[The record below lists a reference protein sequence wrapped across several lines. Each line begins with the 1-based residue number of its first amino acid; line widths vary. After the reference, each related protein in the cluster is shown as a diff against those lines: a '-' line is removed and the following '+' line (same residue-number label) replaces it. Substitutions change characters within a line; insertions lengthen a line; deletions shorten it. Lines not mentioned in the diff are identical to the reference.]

1 MYASQG
7 MRAPQVSQLAWTVPV
22 AILLAC
28 LDFTSGQT
36 FLLGV
41 PLVVCSTLASLHN
54 MPLRKWVMLSI
65 RRPPS
70 REERA
75 ALALQ
80 AVARGMH
87 ARGTIR
93 QRLKAMAAS
102 NITQSQ
108 RNLLRHS
115 VSAAGA
121 APAGAAAVGTARAQA
136 NGSEERVEVQK
147 RKAHRRVSA
156 VEQFKINRE
165 QLGGKAAAG
174 SPAAVQTV
182 GGGGGSSGLPG
193 KSEFRGS
200 QQSPPASRSGVQQ
213 GHLSEPDARQ
223 RNRFVGQR
231 ILLSTGVKE
240 GGAQQRCA
248 SSGPDNRSVR
258 RLFQDPPPGT

>member
-1 MYASQG
+1 MHT
-7 MRAPQVSQLAWTVPV
+7 QLAWTVPV

-41 PLVVCSTLASLHN
+41 PLVVCCTLASLHN

-87 ARGTIR
+87 ARGTMR

-108 RNLLRHS
+108 RNLLWHS

-121 APAGAAAVGTARAQA
+121 APAGAAAVGKPRRK
-136 NGSEERVEVQK
+136 NGDGAEHELYEVEAIQQ
-147 RKAHRRVSA
+147 RRIA
-156 VEQFKINRE
+156 PGGEPQF
-165 QLGGKAAAG
+165 L
-174 SPAAVQTV
+174 V
-182 GGGGGSSGLPG
+182 
-193 KSEFRGS
+193 RGS
-200 QQSPPASRSGVQQ
+200 QPYP
-213 GHLSEPDARQ
+213 
-223 RNRFVGQR
+223 
-231 ILLSTGVKE
+231 
-240 GGAQQRCA
+240 
-248 SSGPDNRSVR
+248 
-258 RLFQDPPPGT
+258 